1 MSQIKRSFLIA
12 ILILVALVIGL
23 VATFIDSQVINVTMK
38 MIVNVITFVV
48 IVLAF
53 QSRVDRRK

>member
-23 VATFIDSQVINVTMK
+23 VATFIDSHAINVTMK
-38 MIVNVITFVV
+38 MIVIAITLIV

-53 QSRVDRRK
+53 QSQADRRK

>member
-12 ILILVALVIGL
+12 ILILVALVIGV
-23 VATFIDSQVINVTMK
+23 VATFIDSHVINVTLK
-38 MIVNVITFVV
+38 MIVILIAFVV

-53 QSRVDRRK
+53 QSRADRRK

>member
-12 ILILVALVIGL
+12 ILILVALVIGV
-23 VATFIDSQVINVTMK
+23 VATFIDSHVINVTLK
-38 MIVNVITFVV
+38 MIVIVIAFVV

-53 QSRVDRRK
+53 QSRADRRK